1 MNTTAFQRPTSA
13 QSAVL
18 EELRR
23 WIRSGRLQPG
33 QQVRQEDVA
42 SHLGTSVI
50 PVREAL
56 KTLQS
61 EGMLVHHPNR
71 GFFVTKLDRDELVEL
86 CLIRSALESL
96 AVEKALVILEESVIE
111 QMEQLIN
118 SMEGAD
124 KKGETEELIRLD
136 RAFHFTL
143 FCASLSPQ
151 LLRLI
156 EITWDQSDA
165 YRSAF
170 FVDPLNR
177 ATTHREHRQI
187 LEAIRA
193 RDAHAVKTLLD
204 AHRLTPVQ
212 TFDGDQTKDEMPAG
226 GQSISQRRRS
236 SRPRLRSP
244 LWGGHSFGETS
255 AQ

>member
-1 MNTTAFQRPTSA
+1 MCDVNSTTFQRPTST
-13 QSAVL
+13 QRAVL
-18 EELRR
+18 DELRR
-23 WIRSGRLQPG
+23 WIHSGRLQPG
-33 QQVRQEDVA
+33 QKILQEDVA
-42 SHLGTSVI
+42 TSLGTSVI

-61 EGMLVHHPNR
+61 EGMLVHYPNR

-96 AVEKALVILEESVIE
+96 AAEKALAVLDDDVITRMSDFITAMESADTNEEI
-111 QMEQLIN
+111 
-118 SMEGAD
+118 D
-124 KKGETEELIRLD
+124 ELIRLD

-143 FCASLSPQ
+143 FSAARSPQ

-170 FVDPLNR
+170 FVEPGRR
-177 ATTHREHRQI
+177 ATTHREHRKI
-187 LEAIRA
+187 LEAIRE
-193 RDAHAVKTLLD
+193 RDVHTVKLLLD

-212 TFDGDQTKDEMPAG
+212 TFSTTD
-226 GQSISQRRRS
+226 
-236 SRPRLRSP
+236 
-244 LWGGHSFGETS
+244 
-255 AQ
+255 

>member
-1 MNTTAFQRPTSA
+1 MSSATFQRPTST
-13 QSAVL
+13 QRAVL

-23 WIRSGRLQPG
+23 WIHSGRLQPG
-33 QQVRQEDVA
+33 QKVLQEDVA
-42 SHLGTSVI
+42 ASLGTSVI

-71 GFFVTKLDRDELVEL
+71 GFFVTKLNRDELVEL

-96 AVEKALVILEESVIE
+96 AVEKALAIIDDEVITRMGELITA
-111 QMEQLIN
+111 MET
-118 SMEGAD
+118 AD
-124 KKGETEELIRLD
+124 KNEEIEELIHLD

-143 FCASLSPQ
+143 FSASLSPQ

-170 FVDPLNR
+170 FVDPKNR
-177 ATTHREHRQI
+177 TATHHEHRQI
-187 LEAIRA
+187 LEALRN
-193 RDAHAVKTLLD
+193 RDAHAATMLLD

-212 TFDGDQTKDEMPAG
+212 TFDTP
-226 GQSISQRRRS
+226 S
-236 SRPRLRSP
+236 L
-244 LWGGHSFGETS
+244 
-255 AQ
+255 

>member
-1 MNTTAFQRPTSA
+1 MSTTSFQRPTST
-13 QSAVL
+13 QRAVL

-23 WIRSGRLQPG
+23 WIHSGRLQPG
-33 QQVRQEDVA
+33 QKVLQEDVA
-42 SHLGTSVI
+42 SSLGTSVI

-96 AVEKALVILEESVIE
+96 AVEKALAVIDDNVIAQMGGLITAMEDADRDEEI
-111 QMEQLIN
+111 
-118 SMEGAD
+118 
-124 KKGETEELIRLD
+124 EELIRLD

-143 FCASLSPQ
+143 FSASRSPQ

-156 EITWDQSDA
+156 EIAWDQSDA

-170 FVDPLNR
+170 FIDPKNR

-187 LEAIRA
+187 LQATGN
-193 RDAHAVKTLLD
+193 RDARAVKLLLD

-212 TFDGDQTKDEMPAG
+212 TFDGE
-226 GQSISQRRRS
+226 
-236 SRPRLRSP
+236 
-244 LWGGHSFGETS
+244 
-255 AQ
+255 

>member
-1 MNTTAFQRPTSA
+1 MKTAAFQRPTST
-13 QSAVL
+13 QRAVL

-23 WIRSGRLQPG
+23 WIHSGRLQPG
-33 QQVRQEDVA
+33 QQVRQDDVA
-42 SHLGTSVI
+42 TSLGTSVI

-71 GFFVTKLDRDELVEL
+71 GFFVTKLNRDELVEL

-96 AVEKALVILEESVIE
+96 AVEKALAIIDDEVIE
-111 QMEQLIN
+111 RMGELITAMED
-118 SMEGAD
+118 AD
-124 KKGETEELIRLD
+124 KNAEIEDLIRLD

-143 FCASLSPQ
+143 FSASLSPQ

-170 FVDPLNR
+170 FADPENR
-177 ATTHREHRQI
+177 TATHHDHRQI
-187 LEAIRA
+187 LEATRN
-193 RDAHAVKTLLD
+193 RDAHATKMLLD

-212 TFDGDQTKDEMPAG
+212 TFDGLTP
-226 GQSISQRRRS
+226 
-236 SRPRLRSP
+236 
-244 LWGGHSFGETS
+244 
-255 AQ
+255 